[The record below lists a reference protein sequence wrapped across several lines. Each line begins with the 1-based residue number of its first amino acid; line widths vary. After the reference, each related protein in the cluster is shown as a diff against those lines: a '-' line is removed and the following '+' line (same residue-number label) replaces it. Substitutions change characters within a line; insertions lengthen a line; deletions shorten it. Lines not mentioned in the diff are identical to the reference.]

1 MPQYQDMDT
10 AFAGLKGDIR
20 NDTVESYAASED
32 IEFGRGVMAN
42 TTDPA
47 HVVDVADNA
56 GGVFRGIALHIHNEA
71 RKYEEKDTV
80 SVLRK
85 GMAWVE
91 TGVAVTIDEDAYVDV
106 AIGGIGKFTNVSAS
120 NLATGGKFR
129 STVAAAGLALLEIDL

>member
-10 AFAGLKGDIR
+10 AFAGLKGDSR

-42 TTDPA
+42 ATDPA

-56 GGVFRGIALHIHNEA
+56 GGVFRGVALHIHNEA

-85 GMAWVE
+85 GLVWVE
-91 TGVAVTIDEDAYVDV
+91 TGVAVTIDEPAYVDV

-120 NLATGGKFR
+120 NLATGGTFR
-129 STVAAAGLALLEIDL
+129 SSVAAAGLALLEIDL